1 MRPVSMRRLCRHAI
15 WRTPR
20 VHRLRGSREPVTTE
34 LGTAAVATHTGKPR
48 KRRGRGVPTAG
59 LAVLV
64 LAAAA
69 ASPGQAATQDDSGGL
84 SPLVVGLV
92 SFGFAAAGTAFAI
105 VLVGSI
111 RSAGRRR
118 GSPQVPAPPRAVREP
133 VTLPPRAEPPPAR
146 VDPLPPPTRVDPSPP
161 TLVDPSPPQARVE
174 PSPLAAP
181 RVTPRLLGASSQS
194 ETCTLELW
202 RGYVKW
208 RFYATTTEP
217 DGTETTVAASPF
229 FRVGRGHSIEDSAA
243 AHEAYDAI
251 VAELVALGWEPADDQ
266 AFTQRFR
273 RRDRVPAGH
282 LPEYG

>member
-1 MRPVSMRRLCRHAI
+1 M
-15 WRTPR
+15 
-20 VHRLRGSREPVTTE
+20 
-34 LGTAAVATHTGKPR
+34 
-48 KRRGRGVPTAG
+48 
-59 LAVLV
+59 LV
-64 LAAAA
+64 LAAA
-69 ASPGQAATQDDSGGL
+69 ASPGQAATQGDSGGL

-92 SFGFAAAGTAFAI
+92 SFGFAAAGTACAI
-105 VLVGSI
+105 VLIGSI

-118 GSPQVPAPPRAVREP
+118 GGPPQAPAAPRAVREP
-133 VTLPPRAEPPPAR
+133 VALPRRTEPPLARVDPSPPPQVDPSPPPTRVDPPPPAR
-146 VDPLPPPTRVDPSPP
+146 VDPLP
-161 TLVDPSPPQARVE
+161 
-174 PSPLAAP
+174 AAP
-181 RVTPRLLGASSQS
+181 RATPRLLGPSSQS

-251 VAELVALGWEPADDQ
+251 VAELVALGWEPADDE

>member
-1 MRPVSMRRLCRHAI
+1 VSA
-15 WRTPR
+15 
-20 VHRLRGSREPVTTE
+20 
-34 LGTAAVATHTGKPR
+34 
-48 KRRGRGVPTAG
+48 AG
-59 LAVLV
+59 LALLV

-69 ASPGQAATQDDSGGL
+69 APPGQAATQGDSGGL

-92 SFGFAAAGTAFAI
+92 SFGFAAAGTACAI
-105 VLVGSI
+105 VLIGSL

-118 GSPQVPAPPRAVREP
+118 GRDSQAPAAPQAVREP
-133 VTLPPRAEPPPAR
+133 VSLPPRAEPPAAR
-146 VDPLPPPTRVDPSPP
+146 ADPLPQP
-161 TLVDPSPPQARVE
+161 ARVE
-174 PSPLAAP
+174 PLPPAP
-181 RVTPRLLGASSQS
+181 RVAPRLLGASSQG

-217 DGTETTVAASPF
+217 DGTERTVAASPF
-229 FRVGRGHSIEDSAA
+229 FRVGRGQSIEDSAA

-266 AFTQRFR
+266 PFTQRFR